1 MTIVERLFFM
11 LITLPLGP
19 NPLSKVFKMKLRIL
33 VQEKNSG
40 W

>member
-11 LITLPLGP
+11 LITLLLGP
-19 NPLSKVFKMKLRIL
+19 DPLSKAFKMNLRIL
-33 VQEKNSG
+33 VQEKNPG